1 MLYLS
6 ITWYQCSSC
15 VTVVND
21 SSAYTWK
28 HMHDY
33 GKSIDSASITLHVS
47 IIKWQHCATGGSS
60 STFMQIYRVYFRGPF
75 CACFYRRVYIL
86 NPFLMSLVFCM
97 CIQHTYVCILIQWKC
112 HLIASNSTAV
122 VVFGPPADQSNL
134 CACALTLL
142 IHPLTAAYNT
152 HKPRNLNA
160 IYRSRSAYCA
170 NSHAALTRC
179 CCSHALCCAAST
191 SVCGFNFVHAS
202 HPRIASF

>member
-1 MLYLS
+1 MSQLLS
-6 ITWYQCSSC
+6 GN
-15 VTVVND
+15 TVLQVAPAVHLCKFIGYTFEGLFAHVSTD
-21 SSAYTWK
+21 AYT
-28 HMHDY
+28 
-33 GKSIDSASITLHVS
+33 
-47 IIKWQHCATGGSS
+47 
-60 STFMQIYRVYFRGPF
+60 
-75 CACFYRRVYIL
+75 YIL